1 MSLYVLL
8 HYYCPGI
15 YDEID
20 HFIFPEYEYEN
31 IYFNL
36 ILKSSKICLL
46 LIKTLINKLIT
57 VVKVRR
63 FKWHLKLKQKVMHII
78 KVI

>member
-1 MSLYVLL
+1 MFLFDLL
-8 HYYCPGI
+8 HYYFPGS
-15 YDEID
+15 YDEPHD
-20 HFIFPEYEYEN
+20 FIFPEDEYEN

-63 FKWHLKLKQKVMHII
+63 FKCHLKLKQKVMHII

>member
-1 MSLYVLL
+1 MINFVYF
-8 HYYCPGI
+8 YY
-15 YDEID
+15 DDFKID
-20 HFIFPEYEYEN
+20 YCFEYKYED

-57 VVKVRR
+57 VIKVRR
-63 FKWHLKLKQKVMHII
+63 FKWHLKQKQKVMHII